1 MSNPEITSDSVPRA
15 LTVREKFSSS
25 ILAFVALVLVGL
37 VSFNTIGSDGF
48 PFIVA
53 SMGASSVLLFAV
65 PYSPLSQ
72 PWPLVGG
79 HIVSST
85 VGVSC
90 AIYIPDS
97 VLAAAAAV
105 SMAIAAMHLTRCL
118 HPPGGAV
125 ALAAVLGGQQ
135 VHSLGYLFVVYPVLV
150 NTLLMLGVAWL
161 LNNMVPGRRY
171 PSSRG
176 NFQGDDGSESWAGLA
191 NSISSQDFRSAVN
204 SLDEFVDITGEQLDK
219 LYKATVMQSHKRH
232 LGDVRCEHIMSPDV
246 VSIEQSASTAQAWR
260 ELQHHQLKALPVLDY
275 RNRVIGIVT
284 QSDLAKLVLDNAT
297 ADSKCASEQDILA
310 RLEQTAVGVVMR
322 APVTTIG
329 AESHV
334 VDALSLIVDH
344 HIHHLPVVDGRKV
357 IKGMLSRTDLLALF
371 KKPSL
376 LSS

>member
-1 MSNPEITSDSVPRA
+1 MLNPETTSDTFPRT

-25 ILAFVALVLVGL
+25 VLAFVALVLVGL
-37 VSFNTIGSDGF
+37 VSFNTIGLDGF
-48 PFIVA
+48 PFMVA

-85 VGVSC
+85 VGVGC
-90 AIYIPDS
+90 AIYIPDP

-105 SMAIAAMHLTRCL
+105 SLAIAAMHLTRCL

-171 PSSRG
+171 PSVRG
-176 NFQGDDGSESWAGLA
+176 NIQGDDSRDSWANFSNG
-191 NSISSQDFRSAVN
+191 ISCQDFRSAVN

-219 LYKATVMQSHKRH
+219 LCKATIMQFQKRH

-246 VSIEQSASTAQAWR
+246 ASIHQSASAAQAWR
-260 ELQHHQLKALPVLDY
+260 ELRHHKVKALPVLDH

-284 QSDLAKLVLDNAT
+284 RADLANLVLDNAT
-297 ADSKCASEQDILA
+297 ADSKCASEQGSVA
-310 RLEQTAVGVVMR
+310 HLEHTAVGLVMS

-329 AESHV
+329 AERHV

-344 HIHHLPVVDGRKV
+344 RIHHLPVVDDRGA
-357 IKGMLSRTDLLALF
+357 IKGMLSRTDLLALLHN
-371 KKPSL
+371 KPL
-376 LSS
+376 